1 VTPSSYRVEEKLE
14 VLQDYVAIARHI
26 ERWTEHRALADR
38 TVDTIRSF
46 IRSLAEYPHRGKR
59 RDDLRE
65 NLRIVPFK
73 RRTAIAI
80 EIDDDARMVTVLR
93 VFYGGQDYEAV
104 MRDQLDRTDE
114 EG

>member
-1 VTPSSYRVEEKLE
+1 
-14 VLQDYVAIARHI
+14 
-26 ERWTEHRALADR
+26 
-38 TVDTIRSF
+38 
-46 IRSLAEYPHRGKR
+46 
-59 RDDLRE
+59 
-65 NLRIVPFK
+65 VPFK